1 MQTIQ
6 IEVNESYLEKFLN
19 LLQALPQDK
28 IKIIDQQFQE
38 DKKMLEE
45 VVRQYRS
52 GEGEFTELT
61 QEFWDEIDIWLDKLN
76 SSNPPIN
83 PQNLLPKA

>member
-6 IEVNESYLEKFLN
+6 IEVKDSYLEKFLN

-45 VVRQYRS
+45 VLRKYRN
-52 GEGEFTELT
+52 GEGEFVPYE
-61 QEFWDEIDIWLDKLN
+61 EGMEEIDIWLSELN
-76 SSNPPIN
+76 R
-83 PQNLLPKA
+83 

>member
-6 IEVNESYLEKFLN
+6 IEVKDSYLEKFLN

-45 VVRQYRS
+45 VLHKYRN

-61 QEFWDEIDIWLDKLN
+61 QEFWDEMDEYIDSKN
-76 SSNPPIN
+76 V
-83 PQNLLPKA
+83 

>member
-6 IEVNESYLEKFLN
+6 IEVKDSYREKFLN

-45 VVRQYRS
+45 VLHKYRN

-61 QEFWDEIDIWLDKLN
+61 QEFWDEMDEYIDSKN
-76 SSNPPIN
+76 V
-83 PQNLLPKA
+83 